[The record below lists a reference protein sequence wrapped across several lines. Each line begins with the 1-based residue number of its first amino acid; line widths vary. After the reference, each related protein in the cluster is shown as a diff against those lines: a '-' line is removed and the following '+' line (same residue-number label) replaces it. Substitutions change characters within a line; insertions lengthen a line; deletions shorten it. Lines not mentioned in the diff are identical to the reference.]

1 MQNTEEAEELPDR
14 QPVEADEFLSPLI
27 GPEEEEV
34 CLS

>member
-1 MQNTEEAEELPDR
+1 MQNTEEAEELPDH

>member
-27 GPEEEEV
+27 GPEEEV
-34 CLS
+34 RLS

>member
-1 MQNTEEAEELPDR
+1 MQNTEEAEEFPDR